1 MFEVLTSEA
10 SYLRSLRVL
19 KDHFLGSREL
29 NETMVIHDRR
39 ALFSNL
45 LQVYEVSEKWERE
58 TSSRAWYMNDNSVI
72 IYLLSAKTYYPTG
85 MNAHLCCSQ
94 VYRGSAEASR
104 WECGDIWCVWHHL
117 WALREPFLSLYW
129 LCPKSAVPR
138 EDLQQTDVRLLPI
151 LTKK

>member
-29 NETMVIHDRR
+29 SETLVIHDRK

-45 LQVYEVSEKWERE
+45 LQVYEVSERWERE
-58 TSSRAWYMNDNSVI
+58 PSSRGWQMKEI
-72 IYLLSAKTYYPTG
+72 LSSLIQSQPKNYPIG
-85 MNAHLCCSQ
+85 INAHLCSQ

-104 WECGDIWCVWHHL
+104 WECGNIWRVWHNL